1 MAANTSSNAHPSPT
15 DTNSNVI
22 SVGPSTSSNVV
33 TENRMTVLEFSDGF
47 SQRIPEGPDN
57 LRRVYTIVHE
67 NLDTTD
73 SSLLREWYEFYSK
86 GQTITAPTS
95 PTDGTTR
102 NYFIREFSE
111 VMAGPVLRTFTAVLV
126 EDK

>member
-1 MAANTSSNAHPSPT
+1 MANTASAVHPSPT

-22 SVGPSTSSNVV
+22 SVGPSVNSTVD
-33 TENRMTVLEFSDGF
+33 TENRMTIINFSDGF
-47 SQRIPEGPDN
+47 SQRIPDGPNN
-57 LRRVYTIVHE
+57 LTRIYTIVHE

-73 SSLLREWYEFYSK
+73 ANLLREWYEFYSK

-102 NYFIREFSE
+102 NYYIREFKE
-111 VMAGPVLRTFTAVLV
+111 VLSGPLLHTFTAVLV

>member
-1 MAANTSSNAHPSPT
+1 MANTASAVHPSPT

-22 SVGPSTSSNVV
+22 SVGPSVNSTVD
-33 TENRMTVLEFSDGF
+33 TENRMTIINFSDGF
-47 SQRIPEGPDN
+47 SQRIPDGPNN
-57 LRRVYTIVHE
+57 LTRIYTIVHE

-73 SSLLREWYEFYSK
+73 SNLLREWYEFYSK

-102 NYFIREFSE
+102 NYYIREFKE
-111 VMAGPVLRTFTAVLV
+111 VLSGPLLHTFTAVLV